1 MIYFEPLTDV
11 LLIIRGM
18 HKDKL
23 RVLNYIKSSGIIT
36 EKIIEFLSIK
46 VFMRHKRN

>member
-1 MIYFEPLTDV
+1 MRAGSFLRFISYPGNQGRACIKRAE
-11 LLIIRGM
+11 II
-18 HKDKL
+18 
-23 RVLNYIKSSGIIT
+23 I